1 MSFCHNCGQKIE
13 NDERFCSNCGVLLYS
28 EQESHTVHETDAT
41 AKYGY
46 LFTNLTALGKKL
58 KVNASQIKELL
69 SLFIAAR
76 KHENIHYE
84 YIDVSDAGLSPR
96 DSWEKHQ
103 KVLAGKYRHS
113 LYHENKKIIY
123 VFIIGG
129 DDIIPMPVVKHFR
142 PTGYEKD
149 IETDILY
156 SFLSEPDTQ
165 QKLEK
170 WELFQYPQTVHTGR
184 LPLATDANWE
194 HLENYVHRCVLLNQS
209 KGIPLNEAY
218 AQCDPHWK
226 NVSIEVMKEI
236 INSRCMPSYNPP
248 IDPRFYYQY
257 IFLTPDITVD
267 VVDKVFNADAR
278 LYYFNMHGSNAPSV
292 SGFLGQS
299 IIEGRGASIGI
310 SPRELARANKANIV
324 VTEACYGAKYIQKRV
339 GDSMLLSAVSRQTMI
354 YIGSSRIAYGAVDQP
369 FQSSVRTSNADIIAQ
384 VFMSE
389 MLSGSTA
396 GEALF
401 KARSEVF
408 KRTPETSAENMLTV
422 TEFNLFGDPSLK
434 ASGTSEHSKASE
446 TEDLIIPSAATVK
459 CEIENLYEN
468 KSGSILSTVRQLV
481 NINLQHIREKI
492 DKHLYEYYQIKPR
505 ELTHIFLNKY
515 ASGKKEYTYAYS
527 LDEYTRLLVNTS
539 PEGEI
544 MEILTSK

>member
-13 NDERFCSNCGVLLYS
+13 NNERFCSNCGVQLCS
-28 EQESHTVHETDAT
+28 EKESHTAHETNA
-41 AKYGY
+41 ANKYGY
-46 LFTNLTALGKKL
+46 ILTNLTALGRKL
-58 KVNASQIKELL
+58 KVNISQIKELL
-69 SLFIAAR
+69 SLFISAR
-76 KHENIHYE
+76 RNENVYYE
-84 YIDVSDAGLSPR
+84 CIDVSDAGLSPQ
-96 DSWEKHQ
+96 DCWEKHQ
-103 KVLAGKYRHS
+103 KILAGKYRHS
-113 LYHENKKIIY
+113 LYHENKKTIY

-142 PTGYEKD
+142 PTSNEKD

-170 WELFQYPQTVHTGR
+170 WELFQYPQTVHVGR
-184 LPLATDANWE
+184 LPLAADATWE
-194 HLENYVHRCVLLNQS
+194 HLENYLHRCVLLNQS
-209 KGIPLNEAY
+209 KGIPLHQAY

-226 NVSIEVMKEI
+226 KVSIEVMKEI
-236 INSRCMPSYNPP
+236 INSNCIPTYDPP
-248 IDPRFYYQY
+248 IDPRFYYQH

-267 VVDKVFNADAR
+267 IVDKVFNTDAQ

-299 IIEGRGASIGI
+299 IIEGQGASIGI
-310 SPRELARANKANIV
+310 SPRELTRANKANIV
-324 VTEACYGAKYIQKRV
+324 VTEACYGAKYIQKKV
-339 GDSMLLSAVSRQTMI
+339 NDSMLLSAVTEQTMI

-369 FQSSVRTSNADIIAQ
+369 LQSSVWTSNADIIAQ

-408 KRTPETSAENMLTV
+408 KRTSEASAENMLTV

-434 ASGTSEHSKASE
+434 TSRTSKHSKASE
-446 TEDLIIPSAATVK
+446 TDFLIIPSAATTK

-468 KSGSILSTVRQLV
+468 KPSSILSAVRQLV

-492 DKHLYEYYQIKPR
+492 DKYLYEYYQIKPR

-515 ASGKKEYTYAYS
+515 ANGKKEYTYAYS
-527 LDEYTRLLVNTS
+527 LNEYTRLLVNTS
-539 PEGEI
+539 PQGEI

>member
-1 MSFCHNCGQKIE
+1 MSFCHNCVQKIE
-13 NDERFCSNCGVLLYS
+13 NNERFCSNCGVQLCS
-28 EQESHTVHETDAT
+28 EKESHTAHETNA
-41 AKYGY
+41 ANKYGY
-46 LFTNLTALGKKL
+46 ILTNLTALGRKL
-58 KVNASQIKELL
+58 KVNISQIKELL

-76 KHENIHYE
+76 RNENVYYE
-84 YIDVSDAGLSPR
+84 CIDVSDAGLSHQAC
-96 DSWEKHQ
+96 WEKHQ
-103 KVLAGKYRHS
+103 KILAGKYRHS
-113 LYHENKKIIY
+113 LYHENKKTIY

-142 PTGYEKD
+142 PTSNEKD

-170 WELFQYPQTVHTGR
+170 WELFQYPQTVHVGR
-184 LPLATDANWE
+184 LPLAADATWE
-194 HLENYVHRCVLLNQS
+194 HLENYLHRCVLLNQS
-209 KGIPLNEAY
+209 KGIPLHQAY

-226 NVSIEVMKEI
+226 KVSIEVMKEI
-236 INSRCMPSYNPP
+236 INSNCIPTYDPP
-248 IDPRFYYQY
+248 IDPRFYYQH

-267 VVDKVFNADAR
+267 IVDKVFNTDAQ

-299 IIEGRGASIGI
+299 IIEGQGASIGI
-310 SPRELARANKANIV
+310 SPRELTRANKANIV
-324 VTEACYGAKYIQKRV
+324 VTEACYGAKYIQKKV
-339 GDSMLLSAVSRQTMI
+339 NDSMLLSAVTEQTMI

-369 FQSSVRTSNADIIAQ
+369 LQSSVWTSNADIIAQ

-408 KRTPETSAENMLTV
+408 KRTSEASAENMLTV

-434 ASGTSEHSKASE
+434 TSRTSEHSKASE
-446 TEDLIIPSAATVK
+446 TDFLIIPSAATTK

-468 KSGSILSTVRQLV
+468 KPSSILSAVRQLV

-515 ASGKKEYTYAYS
+515 ANGKKEYTYAYS
-527 LDEYTRLLVNTS
+527 LNEYTRLLVNTS
-539 PEGEI
+539 PQGEI
-544 MEILTSK
+544 MERLTSK

>member
-13 NDERFCSNCGVLLYS
+13 NNERFCSNCGVQLCS
-28 EQESHTVHETDAT
+28 EKESHTAHETNA
-41 AKYGY
+41 ANKYGY
-46 LFTNLTALGKKL
+46 ILTNLTALGRKL
-58 KVNASQIKELL
+58 KVNISQIKELL
-69 SLFIAAR
+69 SLFISAR
-76 KHENIHYE
+76 RNENVYYE
-84 YIDVSDAGLSPR
+84 CIDVSDAGLSPQ
-96 DSWEKHQ
+96 DCWEKHQ
-103 KVLAGKYRHS
+103 KILAGKYRHS
-113 LYHENKKIIY
+113 LYHENKKTIY

-142 PTGYEKD
+142 PTSNEKD

-170 WELFQYPQTVHTGR
+170 WELFQYPQTVHVGR
-184 LPLATDANWE
+184 LPLAADATWE
-194 HLENYVHRCVLLNQS
+194 HLENYLHRCVLLNQS
-209 KGIPLNEAY
+209 KGIPLHQAY

-226 NVSIEVMKEI
+226 KVSIEVMKEI
-236 INSRCMPSYNPP
+236 INSNCIPTYDPP
-248 IDPRFYYQY
+248 IDPRFYYQH

-267 VVDKVFNADAR
+267 IVDKVFNTDAQ

-299 IIEGRGASIGI
+299 IIEGQGASIGI
-310 SPRELARANKANIV
+310 SPRELTRANKANIV
-324 VTEACYGAKYIQKRV
+324 VTEACYGAKYIQKKV
-339 GDSMLLSAVSRQTMI
+339 NDSMLLSAVTEQTMI

-369 FQSSVRTSNADIIAQ
+369 LQSSVWTSNADIIAQ

-408 KRTPETSAENMLTV
+408 KRTSEASAENMLTV

-434 ASGTSEHSKASE
+434 TSRTSEHSKASE
-446 TEDLIIPSAATVK
+446 TDFLIIPSAATTK

-468 KSGSILSTVRQLV
+468 KPSSILSAVRQLV

-515 ASGKKEYTYAYS
+515 ANGKKEYTYAYS
-527 LDEYTRLLVNTS
+527 LNEYTRLLVNTS
-539 PEGEI
+539 PQGEI

>member
-13 NDERFCSNCGVLLYS
+13 NNERFCSNCGVQLCS
-28 EQESHTVHETDAT
+28 EKDSHTAHETNA
-41 AKYGY
+41 ANKYGY
-46 LFTNLTALGKKL
+46 ILTNLTALGRKL
-58 KVNASQIKELL
+58 KVNISQIKELL
-69 SLFIAAR
+69 SLFISAR
-76 KHENIHYE
+76 RNENVYYE
-84 YIDVSDAGLSPR
+84 CIDVSDAGLSPQ
-96 DSWEKHQ
+96 DCWEKHQ
-103 KVLAGKYRHS
+103 KILAGKYRHS
-113 LYHENKKIIY
+113 LYHENKKTIY

-142 PTGYEKD
+142 PTSNEKD

-170 WELFQYPQTVHTGR
+170 WELFQYPQTVHVGR
-184 LPLATDANWE
+184 LPLAADATWE
-194 HLENYVHRCVLLNQS
+194 HLENYLHRCVLLNQS
-209 KGIPLNEAY
+209 KGIPLHQAY

-226 NVSIEVMKEI
+226 KVSIEVMKEI
-236 INSRCMPSYNPP
+236 INSNCIPTYDPP
-248 IDPRFYYQY
+248 IDPRFYYQH

-267 VVDKVFNADAR
+267 IVDKVFNTDAQ

-299 IIEGRGASIGI
+299 IIEGQGASIGI
-310 SPRELARANKANIV
+310 SPRELTRANKANIV
-324 VTEACYGAKYIQKRV
+324 VTEACYGAKYIQKKV
-339 GDSMLLSAVSRQTMI
+339 NDSMLLSAVTEQTMI

-369 FQSSVRTSNADIIAQ
+369 LQSSVWTSNADIIAQ

-408 KRTPETSAENMLTV
+408 KRTSEASAENMLTV

-434 ASGTSEHSKASE
+434 TSRTSKHSKASE
-446 TEDLIIPSAATVK
+446 TDFLIIPSAATTK

-468 KSGSILSTVRQLV
+468 KPSSILSAVRQLV

-515 ASGKKEYTYAYS
+515 ANGKKEYTYAYS
-527 LDEYTRLLVNTS
+527 LNEYTRLLVNTS
-539 PEGEI
+539 PQGEI

>member
-13 NDERFCSNCGVLLYS
+13 NNERFCSNCGVQLCS
-28 EQESHTVHETDAT
+28 EKESHTAHETNA
-41 AKYGY
+41 ANKYGY
-46 LFTNLTALGKKL
+46 ILTNLTALGRKL
-58 KVNASQIKELL
+58 KVNISQIKELL
-69 SLFIAAR
+69 SLFISAR
-76 KHENIHYE
+76 RNENVYYE
-84 YIDVSDAGLSPR
+84 CIDVSDAGLSPQ
-96 DSWEKHQ
+96 DCWEKHQ
-103 KVLAGKYRHS
+103 KILAGKYRHS
-113 LYHENKKIIY
+113 LYHENKKTIY

-142 PTGYEKD
+142 PTSNEKD

-170 WELFQYPQTVHTGR
+170 WELFQYPQTVHVGR
-184 LPLATDANWE
+184 LPLAADATWE
-194 HLENYVHRCVLLNQS
+194 HLENYLHRCVLLNQS
-209 KGIPLNEAY
+209 KGIPLHQAY

-226 NVSIEVMKEI
+226 KVSIEVMKEI
-236 INSRCMPSYNPP
+236 INSNCIPTYDPP
-248 IDPRFYYQY
+248 IDPRFYYQH

-267 VVDKVFNADAR
+267 IVDKVFNTDAQ

-299 IIEGRGASIGI
+299 IIEGQGASIGI
-310 SPRELARANKANIV
+310 SPRELTRANKANIV
-324 VTEACYGAKYIQKRV
+324 VTEACYGAKYIQKKV
-339 GDSMLLSAVSRQTMI
+339 NDSMLLSAVTEQTMI

-369 FQSSVRTSNADIIAQ
+369 LQSSVWTSNADIIAQ

-408 KRTPETSAENMLTV
+408 KRTSEASAENMLTV

-434 ASGTSEHSKASE
+434 TSRTSKHSKASE
-446 TEDLIIPSAATVK
+446 TDFLIIPSAATTK

-468 KSGSILSTVRQLV
+468 KPSSILSAVRQLV

-515 ASGKKEYTYAYS
+515 ANGKKEYTYAYS
-527 LDEYTRLLVNTS
+527 LNEYTRVLVNTS
-539 PEGEI
+539 PQGEI

>member
-1 MSFCHNCGQKIE
+1 MG
-13 NDERFCSNCGVLLYS
+13 R
-28 EQESHTVHETDAT
+28 
-41 AKYGY
+41 
-46 LFTNLTALGKKL
+46 KL
-58 KVNASQIKELL
+58 KVNISQIKELL
-69 SLFIAAR
+69 SLFISAR
-76 KHENIHYE
+76 RNENVYYE
-84 YIDVSDAGLSPR
+84 CIDVSDAGLSPQ
-96 DSWEKHQ
+96 DCWEKHQ
-103 KVLAGKYRHS
+103 KILAGKYRHS
-113 LYHENKKIIY
+113 LYHENKKTIY

-142 PTGYEKD
+142 PTSNEKD

-170 WELFQYPQTVHTGR
+170 WELFQYPQTVHVGR
-184 LPLATDANWE
+184 LPLAADATWE
-194 HLENYVHRCVLLNQS
+194 HLENYLHRCVLLNQS
-209 KGIPLNEAY
+209 KGIPLHQAY

-226 NVSIEVMKEI
+226 KVSIEVMKEI
-236 INSRCMPSYNPP
+236 INSNCIPTYDPP
-248 IDPRFYYQY
+248 IDPRFYYQH

-267 VVDKVFNADAR
+267 IVDKVFNTDAQ

-299 IIEGRGASIGI
+299 IIEGQGASIGI
-310 SPRELARANKANIV
+310 SPRELTRANKANIV
-324 VTEACYGAKYIQKRV
+324 VTEACYGAKYIQKKV
-339 GDSMLLSAVSRQTMI
+339 NDSMLLSAVTEQTMI

-369 FQSSVRTSNADIIAQ
+369 LQSSVWTSNADIIAQ

-408 KRTPETSAENMLTV
+408 KRTSEASAENMLTV

-434 ASGTSEHSKASE
+434 TSRTSEHSKASE
-446 TEDLIIPSAATVK
+446 TDFLIIPSAATTK

-468 KSGSILSTVRQLV
+468 KPSSILSAVRQLV

-515 ASGKKEYTYAYS
+515 ANGKKEYTYAYS
-527 LDEYTRLLVNTS
+527 LNEYTRLLVNTS
-539 PEGEI
+539 PQGEI

>member
-13 NDERFCSNCGVLLYS
+13 NNERFCSNCGVQLCS
-28 EQESHTVHETDAT
+28 EKESHTAHETNA
-41 AKYGY
+41 ANKYGY
-46 LFTNLTALGKKL
+46 ILTNLTALGRKL
-58 KVNASQIKELL
+58 KVNISQIKELL
-69 SLFIAAR
+69 SLFISAR
-76 KHENIHYE
+76 RNENVYYE
-84 YIDVSDAGLSPR
+84 CIDVSDAGLSPQ
-96 DSWEKHQ
+96 DCWEKHQ
-103 KVLAGKYRHS
+103 KILAGKYRHS
-113 LYHENKKIIY
+113 LYHENKKTIY

-142 PTGYEKD
+142 PTSNEKD

-170 WELFQYPQTVHTGR
+170 WELFQYPQTVHVGR
-184 LPLATDANWE
+184 LPLAADATWE
-194 HLENYVHRCVLLNQS
+194 HLENYLHRCVLLNQS
-209 KGIPLNEAY
+209 KGIPLHQAY

-226 NVSIEVMKEI
+226 KVSIEVMKEI
-236 INSRCMPSYNPP
+236 INSNCIPTYDPP
-248 IDPRFYYQY
+248 IDPRFYYQH

-267 VVDKVFNADAR
+267 IVDKVFNTDAQ

-299 IIEGRGASIGI
+299 IIEGQGASIGI
-310 SPRELARANKANIV
+310 SPRELTRANKANIV
-324 VTEACYGAKYIQKRV
+324 VTEACYGAKYIQKKV
-339 GDSMLLSAVSRQTMI
+339 NDSMLLSAVTEQTMI

-369 FQSSVRTSNADIIAQ
+369 LQSSVWTSNADIIAQ

-408 KRTPETSAENMLTV
+408 KRTSEASAENMLTV

-434 ASGTSEHSKASE
+434 TSRTSEHSKASE
-446 TEDLIIPSAATVK
+446 TDFLIIPSAATTK

-468 KSGSILSTVRQLV
+468 KPSSILSAVRQLV

-492 DKHLYEYYQIKPR
+492 DKHLYEYCQIKPR

-515 ASGKKEYTYAYS
+515 ANGKKEYTYAYS
-527 LDEYTRLLVNTS
+527 LNEYTRLLVNTS
-539 PEGEI
+539 PQGEI

>member
-13 NDERFCSNCGVLLYS
+13 NNERFCSNCGVQLCS
-28 EQESHTVHETDAT
+28 EKESHTAHETNA
-41 AKYGY
+41 ANKYGY
-46 LFTNLTALGKKL
+46 ILTNLTALGRKL
-58 KVNASQIKELL
+58 KVNISQIKELL
-69 SLFIAAR
+69 SLFISAR
-76 KHENIHYE
+76 RNENVYYE
-84 YIDVSDAGLSPR
+84 CIDVSDAGLSPQ
-96 DSWEKHQ
+96 DCWEKHQ
-103 KVLAGKYRHS
+103 KILAGKYRHS
-113 LYHENKKIIY
+113 LYHENKKTIY

-142 PTGYEKD
+142 PTSNEKD

-170 WELFQYPQTVHTGR
+170 WELFQYPQTVHVGR
-184 LPLATDANWE
+184 LPLAADATWE
-194 HLENYVHRCVLLNQS
+194 HLENYLHRCVLLNQS
-209 KGIPLNEAY
+209 KGIPLHQAY

-226 NVSIEVMKEI
+226 KVSIEVMKEI
-236 INSRCMPSYNPP
+236 INSNCIPTYDPP
-248 IDPRFYYQY
+248 IDPRFYYQH

-267 VVDKVFNADAR
+267 IVDKVFNTDAQ

-299 IIEGRGASIGI
+299 IIEGQGASIGI
-310 SPRELARANKANIV
+310 SPRELTRANKANIV
-324 VTEACYGAKYIQKRV
+324 VTEACYGAKYIQKKV
-339 GDSMLLSAVSRQTMI
+339 NDSMLLSAVTEQTMI

-369 FQSSVRTSNADIIAQ
+369 LHSSVWTSNADILAQ

-408 KRTPETSAENMLTV
+408 KRTSEASAENMLTV

-434 ASGTSEHSKASE
+434 TSRTSEQSKASE
-446 TEDLIIPSAATVK
+446 TDFLIIPSAATTK

-468 KSGSILSTVRQLV
+468 KPSSILSAVRQLV

-515 ASGKKEYTYAYS
+515 ANGKKEYTYAYS
-527 LDEYTRLLVNTS
+527 LNEYTRLLVNTS
-539 PEGEI
+539 PQGEI
-544 MEILTSK
+544 MEI

>member
-13 NDERFCSNCGVLLYS
+13 NNERFCSNCGVQLCS
-28 EQESHTVHETDAT
+28 EKESHTAHETNA
-41 AKYGY
+41 ANKYGY
-46 LFTNLTALGKKL
+46 ILTNLTALGRKL
-58 KVNASQIKELL
+58 KVNISQIKELL
-69 SLFIAAR
+69 SLFISAR
-76 KHENIHYE
+76 RNENVYYE
-84 YIDVSDAGLSPR
+84 CIDVSDAGLSPQ
-96 DSWEKHQ
+96 DCWEKHQ
-103 KVLAGKYRHS
+103 KILAGKYRHS
-113 LYHENKKIIY
+113 LYHENKKTIY

-142 PTGYEKD
+142 PTSNEKD

-170 WELFQYPQTVHTGR
+170 WELFQYPQTVHVGR
-184 LPLATDANWE
+184 LPLAADATWE
-194 HLENYVHRCVLLNQS
+194 HLENYLHRCVLLNQS
-209 KGIPLNEAY
+209 KGIPLHQAY

-226 NVSIEVMKEI
+226 KVSIEVMKEI
-236 INSRCMPSYNPP
+236 INSNCIPTYDPP
-248 IDPRFYYQY
+248 IDPRFYYQH

-267 VVDKVFNADAR
+267 IVDKVFNTDAQ

-299 IIEGRGASIGI
+299 IIEGQGASIGI
-310 SPRELARANKANIV
+310 SPRELTRANKANIV
-324 VTEACYGAKYIQKRV
+324 VTEACYGAKYIQKKV
-339 GDSMLLSAVSRQTMI
+339 NDSMLLSAVTEQTMI

-369 FQSSVRTSNADIIAQ
+369 LQSSVWTSNADIIAQ

-408 KRTPETSAENMLTV
+408 KRTSEASAENMLTV

-434 ASGTSEHSKASE
+434 TSRTSKHSKASE
-446 TEDLIIPSAATVK
+446 TDFLIIPSAATTK

-468 KSGSILSTVRQLV
+468 KPSSILSAVRQLV

-492 DKHLYEYYQIKPR
+492 DKHLYEYFQIKPR

-515 ASGKKEYTYAYS
+515 ANGKKEYTYAYS
-527 LDEYTRLLVNTS
+527 LNEYTRLLVNTS
-539 PEGEI
+539 PQGEI

>member
-13 NDERFCSNCGVLLYS
+13 NNERFCSNCGVQLCS
-28 EQESHTVHETDAT
+28 EKESHTAHETNA
-41 AKYGY
+41 ANKYGY
-46 LFTNLTALGKKL
+46 ILTNLTALGRKL
-58 KVNASQIKELL
+58 KVNISQIKELL
-69 SLFIAAR
+69 SLFISAR
-76 KHENIHYE
+76 RNENVYYE
-84 YIDVSDAGLSPR
+84 CIDVSDAGLSPQ
-96 DSWEKHQ
+96 DCWEKHQ
-103 KVLAGKYRHS
+103 KILAGKYRHS
-113 LYHENKKIIY
+113 LYHENKKTIY

-142 PTGYEKD
+142 PTSNEKD

-170 WELFQYPQTVHTGR
+170 WELFQYPQTVHVGR
-184 LPLATDANWE
+184 LPLAADATWE
-194 HLENYVHRCVLLNQS
+194 HLENYLHRCVLLNQS
-209 KGIPLNEAY
+209 KGIPLHQAY

-226 NVSIEVMKEI
+226 KVSIEVMKEI
-236 INSRCMPSYNPP
+236 INSNYIPTYDPP
-248 IDPRFYYQY
+248 IDPRFYYQH

-267 VVDKVFNADAR
+267 IVDKVFNTDAQ

-299 IIEGRGASIGI
+299 IIEGQGASIGI
-310 SPRELARANKANIV
+310 SPRELTRANKANIV
-324 VTEACYGAKYIQKRV
+324 VTEACYGAKYIQKKV
-339 GDSMLLSAVSRQTMI
+339 NDSMLLSAVTEQTMI

-369 FQSSVRTSNADIIAQ
+369 LQSSVWTSNADIIAQ

-408 KRTPETSAENMLTV
+408 KRTSEASAENMLTV

-434 ASGTSEHSKASE
+434 TSRTSKHSKASE
-446 TEDLIIPSAATVK
+446 TDFLIIPSAATTK

-468 KSGSILSTVRQLV
+468 KPSSILSAVRQLV

-515 ASGKKEYTYAYS
+515 ANGKKEYTYAYS
-527 LDEYTRLLVNTS
+527 LNEYTRLLVNTS
-539 PEGEI
+539 PQGEI

>member
-13 NDERFCSNCGVLLYS
+13 NNERFCSNCGVQLCS
-28 EQESHTVHETDAT
+28 EKESHTAHETNA
-41 AKYGY
+41 ANKYGY
-46 LFTNLTALGKKL
+46 ILTNLTALGKKL
-58 KVNASQIKELL
+58 KVNISQIKELL
-69 SLFIAAR
+69 SLFISAR
-76 KHENIHYE
+76 RNENVYYE
-84 YIDVSDAGLSPR
+84 CIDVSDAGLSPQ
-96 DSWEKHQ
+96 DCWEKHQ
-103 KVLAGKYRHS
+103 KILAGKYRQS
-113 LYHENKKIIY
+113 LYHENKKTIY

-142 PTGYEKD
+142 PTSNEKD

-170 WELFQYPQTVHTGR
+170 WELFQYPQTVHVGR
-184 LPLATDANWE
+184 LPLAADATWE
-194 HLENYVHRCVLLNQS
+194 HLENYLHRCVLLNQS
-209 KGIPLNEAY
+209 KGIPLHQAY

-226 NVSIEVMKEI
+226 KVSIEVMKEI
-236 INSRCMPSYNPP
+236 INSNCMPTYDPP
-248 IDPRFYYQY
+248 IDPRFYYQH

-267 VVDKVFNADAR
+267 IVDKVFNTDAQ

-299 IIEGRGASIGI
+299 IIEGQGASIGI
-310 SPRELARANKANIV
+310 SPRELTRANKANIV
-324 VTEACYGAKYIQKRV
+324 VTEACYGAKYIQKKV
-339 GDSMLLSAVSRQTMI
+339 NDSMLLSAVSRQTMI

-369 FQSSVRTSNADIIAQ
+369 LQSSVLTNNADIIAQ

-408 KRTPETSAENMLTV
+408 KRTSEASAENMLTV

-434 ASGTSEHSKASE
+434 TSRTSEHSKASE
-446 TEDLIIPSAATVK
+446 TDFLIIPSAATTK

-468 KSGSILSTVRQLV
+468 KPSSILLAVRQLV

-515 ASGKKEYTYAYS
+515 ANGKKEYTYAYS
-527 LDEYTRLLVNTS
+527 LNEYTRLLVNTS
-539 PEGEI
+539 PQGEI